1 LVSQGALSLEDID
14 SLELDSVDLGY
25 PGSETVVKEFS
36 LRLSKGDS
44 LAITGASGVGKSTIA
59 LALSGLLHPR
69 AGALKINGINASSFA
84 NDSIRLKIGYLEQNA
99 MVFSTTVAANLRVA
113 KSDASET
120 ELIQVL
126 THVGLWPTFE
136 AREGLQTQVG
146 EHASLISGGEAQ
158 RLALARALLADFN
171 CIILDEPTASVDQRL
186 ARALVSDMLAAAET
200 QSRIIV
206 LVTHDVELAKLTN
219 RRIAI

>member
-1 LVSQGALSLEDID
+1 L
-14 SLELDSVDLGY
+14 
-25 PGSETVVKEFS
+25 
-36 LRLSKGDS
+36 
-44 LAITGASGVGKSTIA
+44 A
-59 LALSGLLHPR
+59 LAGLLHPR
-69 AGALKINGINASSFA
+69 AGALKLNGISATSFA
-84 NDSIRLKIGYLEQNA
+84 DDSIRLKIGYLEQNA

-113 KSDASET
+113 KADASET

-126 THVGLWPTFE
+126 THVGLWSTFE

-158 RLALARALLADFN
+158 RLALARALLADFS
-171 CIILDEPTASVDQRL
+171 CIILDEPTASVDQRQ
-186 ARALVSDMLAAAET
+186 ARALVSDLLAAAET